1 MFGHGGSS
9 HTERAN
15 LERSPKWTRSW
26 TAVRQGTSWSTRS
39 SFPILPSRLQAG
51 GRIDSWSKLL
61 REAQPATL
69 EEAARLYDHLFEEL
83 RNPGSPDRDERWLAR
98 AVSPFPVLEQRPLDL
113 GKPALARVRSLQSRR
128 AEVSKRMPPSIFALM
143 SMDDENA
150 GNIRVHIRGDHHNLG
165 EEAPRG
171 FLRVIEGESRPQIF
185 RGSGRLE
192 LARWLTGPENSL
204 SSRVMVNRV
213 WKHHCGGG
221 LVNAVDNFGASGN
234 RPTHPQLLDYLTTRF
249 VREGWSVKSLHRL
262 IVLSSTYRQA
272 SRSNPGYAEKD
283 PDNELLH
290 HFPVRRLEAE
300 AIRDSL
306 LAVSGALDRT
316 MFGPGVPPH
325 ISKFQSGRGRPPS
338 GPLDGLGRR
347 SIYIQVRR
355 NFLTPLFLAFDY
367 PLPVSTMG
375 RRTTSTVPSQAL
387 IMMNNEFGTPGACT

>member
-1 MFGHGGSS
+1 M
-9 HTERAN
+9 
-15 LERSPKWTRSW
+15 
-26 TAVRQGTSWSTRS
+26 
-39 SFPILPSRLQAG
+39 
-51 GRIDSWSKLL
+51 
-61 REAQPATL
+61 TL

-113 GKPALARVRSLQSRR
+113 GKPALARVRSLQSLR

-213 WKHHCGGG
+213 WKHHFGGG

-347 SIYIQVRR
+347 SIYTHIHHIGPQ
-355 NFLTPLFLAFDY
+355 DC
-367 PLPVSTMG
+367 LPESV
-375 RRTTSTVPSQAL
+375 
-387 IMMNNEFGTPGACT
+387 